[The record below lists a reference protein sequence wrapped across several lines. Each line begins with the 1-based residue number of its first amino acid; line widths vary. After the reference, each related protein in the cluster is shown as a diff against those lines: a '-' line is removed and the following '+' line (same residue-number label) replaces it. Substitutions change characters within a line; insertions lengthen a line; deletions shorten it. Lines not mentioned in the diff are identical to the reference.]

1 MRKNDKARAEH
12 LAEMQRV
19 IHEIEN
25 TTSEYR
31 KRDLRKRL
39 FRLKKQLSQYDRY
52 RGLRYRFTLQK

>member
-1 MRKNDKARAEH
+1 MRKNDKAREEH

-31 KRDLRKRL
+31 KRAYDVL
-39 FRLKKQLSQYDRY
+39 F
-52 RGLRYRFTLQK
+52 FTLPR